1 MKTSPPSRGRP
12 GRARPGGS
20 TLLEMAVTMMAAL
33 AIASASMA
41 ILSQQINFTRMMRTQ
56 SFLLEEAPMI
66 DSLMAPML
74 GRVDSY
80 RIYGDVAG
88 AKGGGPGVTSGG
100 RALLLAFRGATGS
113 YAYGIISGETQTDGT
128 TTIGYYYNNGAWGNQ
143 PDWVLSTR
151 AAGVEFFV
159 QDGVLRVRLSGP
171 AGEQVTFS
179 GHTQS

>member
-1 MKTSPPSRGRP
+1 MKAPNPCP
-12 GRARPGGS
+12 GQADRRASGGS

-41 ILSQQINFTRMMRTQ
+41 ILSQQISFTRMMRQQ

-66 DSLMAPML
+66 DSLLSPML

-80 RIYGDVAG
+80 RIYSDVAG
-88 AKGGGPGVTSGG
+88 AKSGGPGVTSGG
-100 RALLLAFRGATGS
+100 HAILLAYRSTINTYS
-113 YAYGIISGETQTDGT
+113 YGIISGETQTDGT
-128 TTIGYYYNNGAWGNQ
+128 MTIGYYYNNGGWGNK

-151 AAGVEFFV
+151 ASGVEFFV